1 MYKKFFGSAVAA
13 IALVSPALA
22 APGPP
27 LPILGFPT
35 GLSAG
40 VFVPSSGA
48 AKAGGTTQYDIEFR
62 YGIPLPNPTPIVP
75 VIGVAVETGSTSG
88 SRSTIIP
95 ATAGA
100 LIGLNGISPNAGGSI
115 FAGGG
120 VGIYFINQHTN
131 STSKIGQLGTT
142 SHAGGYVELGWN
154 VSKLLFLDAKYQSAP
169 RADGETATVGLR
181 F

>member
-1 MYKKFFGSAVAA
+1 MFKKILGAA
-13 IALVSPALA
+13 IAALTMVSPAVA

-27 LPILGFPT
+27 LPIVGFPT

-75 VIGVAVETGSTSG
+75 VIGVAVETGNTSG
-88 SRSTIIP
+88 NRSTIIP
-95 ATAGA
+95 VTAGA
-100 LIGLNGISPNAGGSI
+100 LIGLNGLSPNAGGSI

-120 VGIYFINQHTN
+120 VGIYFINQHAN
-131 STSKIGQLGTT
+131 SSSKFGQLGTT

-154 VSKLLFLDAKYQSAP
+154 VTHLLFLDAKYQSAP
-169 RADGETATVGLR
+169 RADGMTATVGLR